1 MEYLSIDRIVDSTAV
16 CEKEDMSTVSI
27 PLSSLPKGAKEGSV
41 LAFENG
47 VYTIDKEEEKRR
59 KERILKL
66 QNLLF
71 YDK

>member
-41 LAFENG
+41 IAFENG
-47 VYTIDKEEEKRR
+47 VYTIDKTEEERR
-59 KERILKL
+59 KERIFKL
-66 QNLLF
+66 QNSIF
-71 YDK
+71 DDD